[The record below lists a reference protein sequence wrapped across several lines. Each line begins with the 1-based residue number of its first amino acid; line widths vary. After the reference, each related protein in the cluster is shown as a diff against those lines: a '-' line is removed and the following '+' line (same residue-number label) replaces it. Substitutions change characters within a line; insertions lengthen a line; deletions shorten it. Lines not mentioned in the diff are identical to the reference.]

1 MKKGKFLLPII
12 ISLFLIQ
19 LISAASFSIGTMVNE
34 FGGENLVLITIFFIL
49 LATINYALGK
59 AIDNKPTVGVI
70 STCFALLATYGMHK
84 LDFDVEGMLFDFGVP
99 ESVMYYLFP
108 LLFILVSIIL
118 FKKLGLGMLLFILG
132 IFLLGMSAFTD
143 FFYEST
149 VTGVIGVILIVLG
162 AWLLKK
168 KKIFKYSKRT

>member
-1 MKKGKFLLPII
+1 MKKGLLLTILLGI
-12 ISLFLIQ
+12 LLINFV
-19 LISAASFSIGTMVNE
+19 SAASFSIGTMVNE

-70 STCFALLATYGMHK
+70 ATSISLLATYGIYK
-84 LDFDVEGMLFDFGVP
+84 LDFDIVEMLFDIGIP

-108 LLFILVSIIL
+108 LLFILISIIL